1 MKYAL
6 LAIALLAPACAV
18 QADPSNARTRAAN
31 EGTVS
36 GVNENGE
43 RIRCEYIR
51 QTGTRFRTRVCR
63 TEEEWSRIE
72 ENTRQ
77 VVDGAQDRATPD
89 PFDPNTGQVAINPR
103 DR

>member
-6 LAIALLAPACAV
+6 LAITFLLPACAA
-18 QADPSNARTRAAN
+18 QTDPSDVRTRAAL

-43 RIRCEYIR
+43 RIRCEYVR
-51 QTGTRFRTRVCR
+51 RTGTRFRTRVCR

-77 VVDGAQDRATPD
+77 VVQGAQDRSTPD
-89 PFDPNTGQVAINPR
+89 PFDPETGQVSVNPR